1 MKSLTYSEAYDRLE
15 NGQIVIVSNNHEDDK
30 ERVLIS
36 ADLEEYINEDV
47 SFLYDDVAEAEA
59 ESIFQSLREEVKD
72 YLYMLLLSENNI
84 LQGLIF
90 NNIKK

>member
-84 LQGLIF
+84 L
-90 NNIKK
+90 